1 MGGKPGVAA
10 GTGAA
15 GGPSEFD
22 ERIMGALPPFAK
34 LNEAGSIDEDLL
46 RYKLGFARGPK
57 NVKRDTPA
65 RYWAGI
71 S

>member
-1 MGGKPGVAA
+1 MAA
-10 GTGAA
+10 S
-15 GGPSEFD
+15 P
-22 ERIMGALPPFAK
+22 LFAK

-46 RYKLGFARGPK
+46 RYKLGFARGPED
-57 NVKRDTPA
+57 VKRGKPA